1 MMVVM
6 VKVEAR
12 KMVVVVRA
20 EARTEVVRVE
30 ARLVVVMVK
39 VEARMV
45 VVVVRAE
52 ARTMRV
58 EARMVVEATA
68 VHLMT
73 AKSLE
78 EKPAR
83 QARASTAN
91 TISDLAPEGFSRADF
106 ASRAGEDRGYR

>member
-1 MMVVM
+1 MM
-6 VKVEAR
+6 
-12 KMVVVVRA
+12 
-20 EARTEVVRVE
+20 
-30 ARLVVVMVK
+30 VVMVK

-52 ARTMRV
+52 ARTVVVRV

-106 ASRAGEDRGYR
+106 ASRAGKVRG